1 MHVSSLRKTVKE
13 VKEERGK
20 EEGKG
25 KINEGEE
32 ESAEYSYVSEFAV
45 NR

>member
-1 MHVSSLRKTVKE
+1 MRVSRLKKTVKE
-13 VKEERGK
+13 VKEERGI
-20 EEGKG
+20 EEGRG
-25 KINEGEE
+25 KINEGEK

>member
-1 MHVSSLRKTVKE
+1 MQVSRLIKTVKE
-13 VKEERGK
+13 VKEERGMT
-20 EEGKG
+20 EGRG
-25 KINEGEE
+25 TINEGEN